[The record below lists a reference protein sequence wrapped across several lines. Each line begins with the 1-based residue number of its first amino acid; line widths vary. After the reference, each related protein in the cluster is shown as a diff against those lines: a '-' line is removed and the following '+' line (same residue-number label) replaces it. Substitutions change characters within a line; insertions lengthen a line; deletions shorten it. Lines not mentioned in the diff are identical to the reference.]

1 MDPETPAHGYT
12 GTQTPPHPHPFLS
25 HMLPPTLP
33 GPLTWD
39 QAPVRHWAGQG
50 TRRHGLLAS
59 GRLPRQ
65 ALAGM
70 ALRVPLERGS
80 RHCTPRVC
88 SPSFPQLRLQALHSS
103 VTHLETDRTKAEG
116 GGTIRTLLLG
126 AASHQ
131 RRHVLQNAAACLVGL
146 WESLLLSPWV
156 RERYLF
162 KPWPLSCPWA
172 AVNSSKPQFPHLFI
186 RIALVLHKEFR
197 ATR

>member
-1 MDPETPAHGYT
+1 
-12 GTQTPPHPHPFLS
+12 
-25 HMLPPTLP
+25 MLPPTLQ
-33 GPLTWD
+33 GSLTWD

-88 SPSFPQLRLQALHSS
+88 SPSFPQLRLQVPHSS
-103 VTHLETDRTKAEG
+103 TTHLETDRTKVERG
-116 GGTIRTLLLG
+116 RTIRTLPLG

-131 RRHVLQNAAACLVGL
+131 RRHVLNLNQGLATLEAGLSVTKEGEGNRQYPRPEIRAPCLTD
-146 WESLLLSPWV
+146 
-156 RERYLF
+156 R
-162 KPWPLSCPWA
+162 KPRSY
-172 AVNSSKPQFPHLFI
+172 Q
-186 RIALVLHKEFR
+186 
-197 ATR
+197 

>member
-1 MDPETPAHGYT
+1 M
-12 GTQTPPHPHPFLS
+12 LS
-25 HMLPPTLP
+25 PTLQ
-33 GPLTWD
+33 GSLTWD

-88 SPSFPQLRLQALHSS
+88 SPSFPQLRLQAPHSS
-103 VTHLETDRTKAEG
+103 TTHLETDRTKVEG
-116 GGTIRTLLLG
+116 GGTIRTLPLG

-131 RRHVLQNAAACLVGL
+131 RRPVLNLNQGFTTLGAGL
-146 WESLLLSPWV
+146 SVTKEGKGNSQ
-156 RERYLF
+156 Y
-162 KPWPLSCPWA
+162 SCPKIRA
-172 AVNSSKPQFPHLFI
+172 PCLTNRKPG
-186 RIALVLHKEFR
+186 
-197 ATR
+197 